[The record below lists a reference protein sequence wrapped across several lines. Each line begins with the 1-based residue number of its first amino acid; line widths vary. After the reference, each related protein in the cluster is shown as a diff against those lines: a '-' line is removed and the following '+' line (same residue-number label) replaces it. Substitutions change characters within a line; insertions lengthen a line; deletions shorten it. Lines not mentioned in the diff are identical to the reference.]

1 MGSTDVYYRVP
12 SLADRELGV
21 NGSNRASD
29 AAAAAEDLY
38 RSLAGWIGSDGCH
51 ALFARAR
58 AEAEVTH
65 PSLGA
70 MQIHER
76 ARPYVTGVVESVSNY
91 GDAATADAIQS
102 MIALTIEIL
111 GRLIGV
117 DMATNLIERSLGDG
131 NQRGSDLN
139 TGEPKR

>member
-1 MGSTDVYYRVP
+1 M
-12 SLADRELGV
+12 ADRELAAGV
-21 NGSNRASD
+21 NGSNRAPD

-38 RSLAGWIGSDGCH
+38 RLLAGWIGSDGCH

-58 AEAEVTH
+58 AEAEVNH

-70 MQIHER
+70 LQIHAR
-76 ARPYVTGVVESVSNY
+76 AQPYVTGVVDSVGKY

-102 MIALTIEIL
+102 MIAGTIEIL

-117 DMATNLIERSLGDG
+117 DMATNLIERSSANG